1 MAWFHKYTDTMLSR
15 GHIGLT
21 QLSNWSQCVTQG
33 MRMSS
38 SMSWLDQ
45 FINYERTGLPS
56 KSGTDTDDGF
66 DLVCIYTH
74 VKFSALSFAHYS
86 YNSYTSPP
94 SILPVPPTH
103 IHTDPNAPPFALP
116 RQPPQLLPLDPR
128 SWHKG

>member
-15 GHIGLT
+15 GHIGLS

-33 MRMSS
+33 LRMSS

-66 DLVCIYTH
+66 DLVCIYTRQ
-74 VKFSALSFAHYS
+74 FADLAFAHYS
-86 YNSYTSPP
+86 YNSIHLSPSHPARP
-94 SILPVPPTH
+94 SDTHTHRPECTAFCNISTTPT
-103 IHTDPNAPPFALP
+103 TPT
-116 RQPPQLLPLDPR
+116 PR
-128 SWHKG
+128 ST